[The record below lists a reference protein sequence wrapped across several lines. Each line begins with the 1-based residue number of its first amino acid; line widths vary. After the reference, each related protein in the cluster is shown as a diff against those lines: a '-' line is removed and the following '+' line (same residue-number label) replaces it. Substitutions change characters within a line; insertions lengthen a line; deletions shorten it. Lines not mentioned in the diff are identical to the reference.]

1 MSETT
6 FKKSDNVDKEFPL
19 LITILFMASQAKDT
33 NAIAIDN
40 EFKQIEQIIQE
51 SGNKDIRLFSAWAV
65 SIADLQESLLRYSPT
80 IVSISSHGLKD
91 GIAFEDSNNNYR
103 IVDAE
108 VLGRLF
114 KFLKGDIKCVIL
126 NACLTENTAVE
137 ISKHIDYV
145 IGITTEIKDESAIAF
160 STAFFRAI
168 AFGKDIETA
177 YNLGVLQL
185 DIEKLSD
192 SSKIILHKMV
202 LQALDEDVINNNFVE
217 RNLNV
222 W

>member
-1 MSETT
+1 MSEIT
-6 FKKSDNVDKEFPL
+6 FNKKSENVKKEIVKP
-19 LITILFMASQAKDT
+19 INILFMASQTKNT
-33 NAIAIDN
+33 SSIAVDN
-40 EFKQIEQIIQE
+40 EFKKIEQIIQE
-51 SGNKDIRLFSAWAV
+51 SGNQDINLFSAWAV
-65 SIADLQESLLRYSPT
+65 SISDLQESLLRYSPT
-80 IVSISSHGLKD
+80 IVSISSHGLKE
-91 GIAFEDSNNNYR
+91 GIAFEDDDNNYR

-114 KFLKGDIKCVIL
+114 KFLKGNIICVVL
-126 NACLTENTAVE
+126 NACLTNDTALE

-177 YNLGVLQL
+177 YHLGVLQL

-202 LQALDEDVINNNFVE
+202 LHSLEDTIVDPFNE
-217 RNLNV
+217 SNLNV